1 MKTRTKFDV
10 VNLSFSG
17 QLDSMESV
25 PDLQKAMIIKFIDG
39 YPFVRLLNLSGT
51 TKAGTHDLESC
62 LKEETCLPL
71 GGYRDSTAQV
81 SVASPN
87 EDELIA
93 MANALSGANVFP
105 PIERENNSTVTVP
118 KAEISNMAFLEKG
131 IRIVVVPRGAHG
143 VFLCSKGGPIFL
155 RANLEKTKP
164 FGSCGQLYKIV
175 MSSCPPHSYSATNS
189 ERDSHLFAVHFPR
202 FLHQL

>member
-10 VNLSFSG
+10 VNLSFSEWFVWAVYKWLMYYGTPIFVLKVIWGKAAIVPAIISSCQILSSNLFSCDPSLSG

-118 KAEISNMAFLEKG
+118 KAEISNMAFAGKG
-131 IRIVVVPRGAHG
+131 YQ
-143 VFLCSKGGPIFL
+143 
-155 RANLEKTKP
+155 N
-164 FGSCGQLYKIV
+164 SCCTPWGTWSVL
-175 MSSCPPHSYSATNS
+175 M
-189 ERDSHLFAVHFPR
+189 L
-202 FLHQL
+202 